1 MKVKVIKAYSARR
14 TNELSLLVDD
24 IIEVEEKTSI
34 GKGNNREKE
43 RDKVLLMMKKSL
55 GVSPSSPPPLMLC
68 SAKCGGH

>member
-43 RDKVLLMMKKSL
+43 R
-55 GVSPSSPPPLMLC
+55 
-68 SAKCGGH
+68 